1 MTKDNKNKV
10 LNVPTLRFPEFSGEW
25 EVTNLKKIS
34 TINPTIEKVEN
45 KFAYIDLESV
55 TKGQLNKLKYLTK
68 AEAPS
73 RAQRVLKLNDIL
85 FQCVRPYQ
93 MNNYIVKSKKEGIQ
107 LVASTGYAQLRV
119 EEDIPDFIFNVL
131 NTPRFNKEAMIRCT
145 GSSYPAINSEEL
157 SEIQFYKCSIQ
168 EQRKIAD
175 FLSLLDERIETQKKI
190 IDKYE
195 SLIKGIRALIANN
208 LSCNWQSIEELVK
221 QKLILLKRG
230 NIIPKFEYSSE
241 FCYPVYSSSIQNN
254 GLMGYYNSYMFDE
267 ELISWSIDGGGNF
280 FYRRKHK
287 FNITNVCGY
296 IKFATNNFNYRF
308 ICEML
313 TYQHSKLVFDYQ
325 TKAHP
330 NVIDR
335 LYSVPIITLNL
346 QQKYSNLFDFLYDKL
361 DLEKIYLRKY
371 EEQKKYMLLN
381 LFI

>member
-1 MTKDNKNKV
+1 
-10 LNVPTLRFPEFSGEW
+10 
-25 EVTNLKKIS
+25 
-34 TINPTIEKVEN
+34 
-45 KFAYIDLESV
+45 
-55 TKGQLNKLKYLTK
+55 
-68 AEAPS
+68 
-73 RAQRVLKLNDIL
+73 
-85 FQCVRPYQ
+85 
-93 MNNYIVKSKKEGIQ
+93 
-107 LVASTGYAQLRV
+107 
-119 EEDIPDFIFNVL
+119 
-131 NTPRFNKEAMIRCT
+131 
-145 GSSYPAINSEEL
+145 
-157 SEIQFYKCSIQ
+157 
-168 EQRKIAD
+168 
-175 FLSLLDERIETQKKI
+175 
-190 IDKYE
+190 
-195 SLIKGIRALIANN
+195 
-208 LSCNWQSIEELVK
+208 
-221 QKLILLKRG
+221 
-230 NIIPKFEYSSE
+230 
-241 FCYPVYSSSIQNN
+241 
-254 GLMGYYNSYMFDE
+254 MGYYNSYMFDE